1 MLFLRT
7 LSFVLSCA
15 YWIANG
21 NLTVSNSDVLGA
33 SLAICG
39 TIIYILNCS
48 PSSALTKKFFSVIIE
63 ALIVC
68 RNGHE
73 NMVLHATPSP
83 RARDN
88 VTGFLFTT
96 KVFL

>member
-73 NMVLHATPSP
+73 NIVFRYTPSTRLKETIAGCP
-83 RARDN
+83 FSTN
-88 VTGFLFTT
+88 GVL
-96 KVFL
+96 